1 MHEYLERCEFIL
13 PLFHCRW
20 NGGQRLR
27 SSGCP
32 QVLYSVVNVPNERSI
47 PVQRSTA
54 AQLPPTT
61 NEPTLP
67 IRLPKQAKTRPR
79 HPDSNNTEQPSHHI
93 ISQNKAANTTRLHG
107 STEIP
112 KRRAKTVE
120 APKDLMWRRRKRTL
134 QHSLLVV

>member
-13 PLFHCRW
+13 PLFHSRW

-32 QVLYSVVNVPNERSI
+32 QVLYSVVHVPNERST

-93 ISQNKAANTTRLHG
+93 ISKTKQQTQRAYTAPRKYPNAGQKQSKPQRTSCGEEG
-107 STEIP
+107 SERYST
-112 KRRAKTVE
+112 A
-120 APKDLMWRRRKRTL
+120 
-134 QHSLLVV
+134 S